1 MKGTRPQPMIPASP
15 VRLSTLFLIFLKI
28 GAFSFGGGLSGW
40 VHREIVQQRNWLSES
55 DFLAGMAITQILPGA
70 NITNLTVY
78 VGSRLRGNVGA
89 LICLVALLVV
99 PFFVGIGALSIYDLI
114 ADNVWVRAGTDGVT
128 AAAIGILLLMCWR
141 SSLNAAR
148 SIQGVAVLLGMFL
161 AVGILQWQL
170 LPVFL
175 CIAPLSIAAA
185 WLQGRK
191 ANAD

>member
-1 MKGTRPQPMIPASP
+1 MTQASP
-15 VRLSTLFLIFLKI
+15 VRLFPLFMIFLKI

-40 VHREIVQQRNWLSES
+40 VHREIVQQRQWLSEA

-70 NITNLTVY
+70 NITNLSVY
-78 VGSRLRGNVGA
+78 VGSRLRGNWGA
-89 LICLVALLVV
+89 LVCLLGLLIV

-141 SSLNAAR
+141 SSRNAAR
-148 SIQGVAVLLGMFL
+148 SLQGMVALIATFL

-170 LPVFL
+170 LPVFI

-191 ANAD
+191 SHAA